1 MAMMRLSCA
10 VRPRA
15 VRPVASAF
23 SSSTSADDELDK
35 EFDALAAEH
44 AASRLKKGGGSSRR
58 GRSQKRNYAR
68 LHMRR
73 DILKSFALANQDHEA
88 KAAAMGL
95 GWELAAATI
104 IERNPQVTADL
115 PEWERQFMAVQ
126 DSIAYY
132 KQRDWPAG
140 LGLTHPDEIDP
151 DDPST
156 AVHPSCC
163 ETTSSTHVLVSA
175 LWCSCALLP
184 CLLCPDLLLPP
195 SAAMSL
201 PFDLAPRVTEADE
214 TNDTKSLE
222 RALPEVR
229 FGLGTLRHICR
240 ARLTVVT
247 CPVSLQN
254 LYLML
259 QGKGGNGWSFPQ
271 VKRAFTL

>member
-1 MAMMRLSCA
+1 MAMMCLSCA
-10 VRPRA
+10 VRARA

-23 SSSTSADDELDK
+23 LSSASADDEVDK
-35 EFDALAAEH
+35 DFDALAAEH

-73 DILKSFALANQDHEA
+73 DILRSFALANQEHEA

-95 GWELAAATI
+95 GWELAAATV
-104 IERNPQVTADL
+104 IERNPQITADL

-126 DSIAYY
+126 DSIAYF
-132 KQRDWPAG
+132 KQRDWPTG

-156 AVHPSCC
+156 AAHPSGN
-163 ETTSSTHVLVSA
+163 ETTSSAHVLGSA
-175 LWCSCALLP
+175 HWCSCALFP
-184 CLLCPDLLLPP
+184 CILCPDLLLP
-195 SAAMSL
+195 SGAGMSL

-229 FGLGTLRHICR
+229 CGHGTLRHVFH
-240 ARLTVVT
+240 ARLTVVM
-247 CPVSLQN
+247 CPVSVQN

-259 QGKGGNGWSFPQ
+259 QAKGGGGWSFPQ
-271 VKRAFTL
+271 VK